1 MDAPGSSSVPASLHP
16 KCIPERVGN
25 DDDIRLKRNSTKFK
39 VLAGVALVAL
49 MLQSGMLIL
58 ALFEPPLDYA
68 ITVPGAEPIDSEQF
82 LRALAAVS
90 RGDLSRRNHA
100 AVFTNG
106 ESFYPAILDAVRQA
120 RHAVHLECYIFQRGQ
135 VSDRLLDV
143 LIERARAGVEVRLL
157 VDAIGSATV
166 PEHHFDRLLEA
177 GGHAA
182 RYHPMKWYTWPRINN
197 RTHREIVVVDGTVGF
212 TGGAAY
218 ADHWLVSE
226 PDHPRWRDAMVR
238 IDGEAV
244 TGLQATFAQN
254 WLEATGEM
262 LVAPG
267 HYPHRP
273 GPGHMPAVVVG
284 SSPTAGRSTQARVL
298 FQMLLA
304 KAGSTVHIT
313 SPYFLPDES
322 LIGEIGK
329 AVRERR
335 VDVKIIVPGRKTDQE
350 MVRSSSRGLYGKVLE
365 TGARIFEYEP
375 TMNHTK
381 SLIVDGVWA
390 VVGSTN
396 MDSRSFGLND
406 EVNVAILD
414 RGVAA
419 RLEEDFAK
427 DLAASREV
435 TMEEWRRRPPR
446 ERVQEWIGWLLAR
459 QQ

>member
-1 MDAPGSSSVPASLHP
+1 MGSERDSLFNR
-16 KCIPERVGN
+16 KT
-25 DDDIRLKRNSTKFK
+25 TKFK

-49 MLQSGMLIL
+49 MVQSGMLIL
-58 ALFEPPLDYA
+58 ALFEPPLDYS
-68 ITVPGAEPIDSEQF
+68 ITATGSQAIDSEEF

-90 RGDLSRRNHA
+90 RGDLSRRNQVT
-100 AVFTNG
+100 VFTNG
-106 ESFYPAILDAVRQA
+106 ESFYPAILEAIRQA
-120 RHAVHLECYIFQRGQ
+120 RHSVHLECYIFQRGQ
-135 VSDRLLDV
+135 VSDRLLDI

-166 PEHHFDRLLEA
+166 PEHHFDQLLEA
-177 GGHAA
+177 GGRVS

-197 RTHREIVVVDGTVGF
+197 RTHREIAVMDGTVGF

-226 PDHPRWRDAMVR
+226 PGHPRWRDAMVR
-238 IDGEAV
+238 FDGEAV

-262 LVAPG
+262 LVEPRY
-267 HYPHRP
+267 YPNRP
-273 GPGHMPAVVVG
+273 GSGTMPAVVVD
-284 SSPTAGRSTQARVL
+284 SSPTAGRSTPARIL

-304 KAGSTVHIT
+304 KAGATVHIT

-322 LIGEIGK
+322 LIGEIAK

-335 VDVKIIVPGRKTDQE
+335 VDVKIIVPGRKTDQD

-365 TGARIFEYEP
+365 AGARIFEYEP

-427 DLAASREV
+427 DLTASREV
-435 TMEEWRRRPPR
+435 TLEEWQRRPPR
-446 ERVQEWIGWLLAR
+446 ERIQEWIGWLLAR